1 MARFYEQHA
10 TRPRRAAGLAA
21 AVALTAG
28 SVVLL
33 AAPAAQADV
42 VDVNYQCKTPIGN
55 KGAVSPI
62 DIKSTRSGSAYRLVM
77 SFQKGVSSSPV
88 ELGAGAMKPSAL
100 IKLGGAESGTVP
112 VSGPPNDKAIP
123 ANTPI
128 KISDLSGTYT
138 PKQSGKVTFT
148 ASTLT
153 IKALGTTT
161 TCTPVNNPKPALSL
175 DVKASGG
182 TGGGTGGTGG
192 SGGTGGG
199 DSGGSTGGTGGGSGS
214 TGGSAGTSGGG
225 ELPQTGP
232 ADSAVALGTLGGTV
246 LLTGAAGV
254 LWLTRRNQ
262 KRA

>member
-1 MARFYEQHA
+1 VARFYAQHG
-10 TRPRRAAGLAA
+10 RHPRRTAALAA
-21 AVALTAG
+21 AVAMTAG
-28 SVVLL
+28 SAVML
-33 AAPAAQADV
+33 AAPAAHAEV

-62 DIKSTRSGSAYRLVM
+62 DIKSTPSGGAYKLVM

-88 ELGAGAMKPSAL
+88 ELGKGAMKPAAL

-138 PKQSGKVTFT
+138 PKKSGKVTFT

-161 TCTPVNNPKPALSL
+161 TCTPSNSPKPSLTL

-182 TGGGTGGTGG
+182 SGG
-192 SGGTGGG
+192 S
-199 DSGGSTGGTGGGSGS
+199 SGGSTGGGSGS
-214 TGGSAGTSGGG
+214 SGGTSGG

-232 ADSAVALGTLGGTV
+232 ADSAIALGTLGGTV
-246 LLTGAAGV
+246 LLAGAAGA
-254 LWLTRRNQ
+254 LWLTRRHQ
-262 KRA
+262 RA